1 MAAVLAGTLTA
12 CTDHPGSAA
21 VVDGTSI
28 SDSSTLQTV
37 DQLAADR
44 TPAEPA
50 DPSGTAATVDWQ
62 AADVQ
67 REALNRKVLTAS
79 IRHQL
84 LQSPAFSRLPAPP
97 KSEVNARAA
106 QVDPAQLAGQLGVAP
121 DRVDQGISD
130 ALRVLTLAQQ
140 NAEQPVTDVRVSM
153 DILSTFDSRSAAAAA
168 RVRFLD
174 DPAALDAAIAEAAQ
188 GSGGAQSAA
197 TGQQLTLLQQPAL
210 AQFGVFSEPAGSI
223 VVVPSGERWTLVRI
237 NHRSETP
244 GQLGS
249 ALGTAANSQQGQ
261 ASLFDLAWL
270 AASKDVRGQTVTVN
284 PRFGR
289 WDPVVMQVVPLS

>member
-1 MAAVLAGTLTA
+1 MLLAAVLAGTLTA
-12 CTDHPGSAA
+12 CADHPGSAA

-28 SDSSTLQTV
+28 SDRSTLQTV
-37 DQLAADR
+37 DQLTAD
-44 TPAEPA
+44 TEPAQPA
-50 DPSGTAATVDWQ
+50 DPSAAGDWQ
-62 AADVQ
+62 TADVQ

-84 LQSPAFSRLPAPP
+84 LQGPAFSRIPAPP

-106 QVDPAQLAGQLGVAP
+106 QVDPAQLATQLGVAP
-121 DRVDQGISD
+121 DRVNEGISD

-140 NAEQPVTDVRVSM
+140 TADQPVTDVRVSI

-168 RVRFLD
+168 RVRYLD
-174 DPAALDAAIAEAAQ
+174 DPAALDAALAEAA
-188 GSGGAQSAA
+188 GGPDGAQVAA
-197 TGQQLTLLQQPAL
+197 TGQQLTLLQQPTL

-223 VVVPSGERWTLVRI
+223 VVLPAGGRWTLVRI
-237 NHRSETP
+237 NHRNEVP
-244 GQLGS
+244 GELGA

-261 ASLFDLAWL
+261 AALFDLAWL
-270 AASKDVRGQTVTVN
+270 AASKQVRGQTVNVN